1 MRSFDWHFL
10 LETFRGI
17 SSIPISVP
25 KIIIWNILR
34 ICTMVSL
41 YSVFFVDNDKTKCIS
56 NLFSWSNY
64 NDCYAFI
71 REFIT
76 KRVPLF
82 KHVSTIEVSWVW

>member
-1 MRSFDWHFL
+1 MLDVGQDFEVSFL
-10 LETFRGI
+10 LELSCQRWVFEE
-17 SSIPISVP
+17 
-25 KIIIWNILR
+25 ILQ
-34 ICTMVSL
+34 IYTMVSL

-71 REFIT
+71 QECVT